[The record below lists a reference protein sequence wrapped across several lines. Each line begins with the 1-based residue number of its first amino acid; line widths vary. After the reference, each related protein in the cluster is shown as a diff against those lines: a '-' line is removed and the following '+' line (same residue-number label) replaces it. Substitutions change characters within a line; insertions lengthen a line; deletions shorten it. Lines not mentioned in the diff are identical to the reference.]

1 MSSGRVAVRRA
12 RRCVEPRAEL
22 VGTKPVRLP
31 ALVCPLTFL
40 IVTVHVPGTTTG
52 TTRCGAGS
60 AFVDKIS
67 QGHDLVSS
75 PQGIG
80 DWALGLRAL
89 GIRS

>member
-1 MSSGRVAVRRA
+1 M
-12 RRCVEPRAEL
+12 
-22 VGTKPVRLP
+22 P
-31 ALVCPLTFL
+31 AGAQSYASNWSAPSRYACQTVVCPLTFV
-40 IVTVHVPGTTTG
+40 IVTIHVHGTTTDA
-52 TTRCGAGS
+52 TRCGADS

-80 DWALGLRAL
+80 NRALGLRAL